1 MTDGEGPDPHAD
13 QPVVSAGAPAAAAD
27 AVVLALHGRGATA
40 QGVVNLVE
48 PLYRHGVAV
57 VAPQASRSR
66 WFPHGAGEPVER
78 NEPHVSSALAAVDR
92 TLAEIREWGVPPER
106 VLLFGF
112 SQGACVASEYVARNP
127 QRFGGVAA
135 LRGGL
140 LGPVGETRDFAGALD
155 GTPVFLGVGG
165 DDERV
170 DAERIAETAAVFRE
184 LGGDVTERVADGV
197 GHAVADDEF
206 EAVGGMLDALLDGEV

>member
-1 MTDGEGPDPHAD
+1 MTDGEGPDPHAG
-13 QPVVSAGAPAAAAD
+13 QPLASAGAPAAAAD

-40 QGVVNLVE
+40 RGVVNLVE
-48 PLYRHGVAV
+48 PLYRHGVRV

-92 TLAEIREWGVPPER
+92 TLVEIRAWGVPPER

-140 LGPVGETRDFAGALD
+140 LGPVGETRDYEGSLD
-155 GTPVFLGVGG
+155 GTPAFFGVGG

-170 DAERIAETAAVFRE
+170 SSERVSETAAVFRE
-184 LGGDVTERVADGV
+184 LGAGVTERVADDT
-197 GHAVADDEF
+197 GHAVADEEF
-206 EAVGGMLDALLDGEV
+206 DAVGAMLDDVLAG